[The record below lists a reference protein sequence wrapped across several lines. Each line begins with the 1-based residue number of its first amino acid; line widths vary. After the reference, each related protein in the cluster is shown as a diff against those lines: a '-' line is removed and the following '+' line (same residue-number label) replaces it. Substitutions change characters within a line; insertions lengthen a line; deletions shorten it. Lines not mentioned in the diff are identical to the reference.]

1 MKQLPFIEGLRS
13 GVLKGSHMAPCF
25 KVTAVSRVADEN
37 DRPLADKGDVMFRVE
52 TELFFNQR
60 ISVEQ
65 AGNPVARDHA
75 RTRGVRAIAN
85 LLYGPVEQ
93 EIREV
98 IELLWQEGL
107 GDHEATKKLFELI
120 DTMRG
125 ERT

>member
-13 GVLKGSHMAPCF
+13 GVLKGSHTAPRF
-25 KVTAVSRVADEN
+25 KVAAVSRYADEA
-37 DRPLADKGDVMFRVE
+37 DRPLADKGDVIFRVE

-60 ISVEQ
+60 IPVEH
-65 AGNPVARDHA
+65 AENPVARDGA
-75 RTRGVRAIAN
+75 RTRAIRAIAN

-93 EIREV
+93 DLRKV

-125 ERT
+125 ERA